1 MPSLLRLALRAA
13 RPAAA
18 AAVVAAA
25 LAVAPREAR
34 SQESAVR
41 FEITAVGDSTFTFP
55 VGTHIWVRRG
65 IKGIVVDPKRR
76 DILVARFRVVGVRGG
91 EATALVTGQTTR
103 ITEDN
108 VALLD
113 EPRTPFYQRGTL
125 YAGFLAGLLL
135 GAALFR

>member
-1 MPSLLRLALRAA
+1 MRPTSGFALRVLRHLTAG
-13 RPAAA
+13 
-18 AAVVAAA
+18 AA
-25 LAVAPREAR
+25 LAAGAAAGPRLAHA
-34 SQESAVR
+34 QESAVR
-41 FEITAVGDSTFTFP
+41 FEITQVGDSTFTFP
-55 VGTHIWVRRG
+55 VGSHLWVRRG

-76 DILVARFRVVGVRGG
+76 DILVARFRVVGVHGG
-91 EATALVTGQTTR
+91 EATGLVTGQTTR

-125 YAGFLAGLLL
+125 YAGFLAGLLV